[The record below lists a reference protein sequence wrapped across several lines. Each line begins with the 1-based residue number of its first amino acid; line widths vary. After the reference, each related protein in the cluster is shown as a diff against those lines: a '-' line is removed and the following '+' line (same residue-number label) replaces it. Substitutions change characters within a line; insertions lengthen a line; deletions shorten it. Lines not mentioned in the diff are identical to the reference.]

1 VWRAVCCAR
10 VRVGGLG
17 PQELAAV
24 EALDGRGRFFSLKC
38 SPQMRPLVGESQS
51 SRTLV
56 RSGSAQGLL
65 VGKAVMMKLE
75 CFISFTPKKCWLLQV
90 KLVPSCFRGDFPA
103 RFISCRSHWPPDF
116 HGEVC
121 MGSKARRE
129 MSAGRGLVPR
139 SASSSSPVRVLPP
152 SASPGAPFTLRS
164 MSPQFGIF
172 RSPRP

>member
-1 VWRAVCCAR
+1 MSVRPRNKPPPLLRHIHVFSLDQRAVWRAVCCAR

-24 EALDGRGRFFSLKC
+24 EALDGRGRCISLEC

-75 CFISFTPKKCWLLQV
+75 CFISFTPKKCWSSA
-90 KLVPSCFRGDFPA
+90 P
-103 RFISCRSHWPPDF
+103 CRVGVS
-116 HGEVC
+116 
-121 MGSKARRE
+121 
-129 MSAGRGLVPR
+129 L
-139 SASSSSPVRVLPP
+139 VRVNTKNWVPTYL
-152 SASPGAPFTLRS
+152 
-164 MSPQFGIF
+164 
-172 RSPRP
+172 PRPGKLNVDAYLPT